1 MDEGSSSLFGIGGGR
16 GCGDSTTAERGP
28 SIDAVIV
35 IIIISIFLGWLI
47 IANFDQRGE

>member
-28 SIDAVIV
+28 SIDVVIV
-35 IIIISIFLGWLI
+35 IIIIVLLGWLI
-47 IANFDQRGE
+47 VANFDHRGE